1 MIFLEI
7 YRNSVSKMINP
18 NEALNLI
25 QGLIVPKNV
34 QNIAIQ
40 DSLGL
45 ILAEDLKAD
54 RDFPP
59 FNRAMMDGIAIKNI
73 DLTKWAIEDIAFAGE
88 PQKQL
93 VHSDAAIEIMTG
105 APVPINCNSIIKIED
120 IRFVDEAG
128 GKWAEYVGHDPIKQG
143 QFIHVQAIDCKQN
156 DLILSSGAKLGP
168 VEIAIAATIGKTY
181 LSVFKKPSIAIFST
195 GDEIVAIHEKPQAH
209 QIRSSNSV
217 MLESVLKSHGFSTT
231 VAHMK
236 DEKSVVEK
244 SLESA
249 LEKHEILLLSGG
261 VSAGKKDFI
270 PEVLENLGFRPIFH
284 KIAQKPGKPLYVG
297 SRGDGQLVFAFP
309 GNPISTLTCFWIY
322 FLPWVLGNQLILSS
336 IPVVNLPASN
346 PKLDQWLPVKINAGQ
361 AETLKNNGSGD
372 LIHWKFADG
381 LVWQK
386 AGSTEKS
393 LPFFPLRS

>member
-1 MIFLEI
+1 
-7 YRNSVSKMINP
+7 MINP

-25 QGLIVPKNV
+25 QGLIVPQQV
-34 QNIAIQ
+34 QNVAIQ
-40 DSLGL
+40 DAIGL
-45 ILAEDLKAD
+45 ILAEDLTAD

-59 FNRAMMDGIAIKNI
+59 FNRAMMDGIAIKNTAI
-73 DLTKWAIEDIAFAGE
+73 KKWLIEDIAFAGE
-88 PQKQL
+88 PQKHL
-93 VHSDAAIEIMTG
+93 RDSNAAIEIMTG
-105 APVPINCNSIIKIED
+105 APVPLECSSIIKIED
-120 IRFVDEAG
+120 VVFIDIAG
-128 GKWAEYVGHDPIKQG
+128 EKWAEYVGLDPIKQG
-143 QFIHVQAIDCKQN
+143 QFVHAQANDCKQN
-156 DLILSSGAKLGP
+156 DPILSSGTKIGP
-168 VEIAIAATIGKTY
+168 VEIAIAATIGKTQ
-181 LSVFKKPSIAIFST
+181 LSVFKKPAIAIFST
-195 GDEIVAIHEKPQAH
+195 GDEIVGIHEKPQAH

-231 VAHMK
+231 VAHIK

-270 PEVLENLGFRPIFH
+270 PEVLTELGFKPIFH

-297 SRGDGQLVFAFP
+297 NRADGRLVFAFP

-322 FLPWVLGNQLILSS
+322 FLPWVLGNRLVLSTIS
-336 IPVVNLPASN
+336 VVNLPSSN
-346 PKLDQWLPVKINAGQ
+346 PKLDQWLPVKIKGGQ

-372 LIHWKFADG
+372 LFHWKFADG
-381 LVWQK
+381 LLWQK
-386 AGSTEKS
+386 AGSTDQS

>member
-1 MIFLEI
+1 
-7 YRNSVSKMINP
+7 MINP

-25 QGLIVPKNV
+25 QGLIVPQQV
-34 QNIAIQ
+34 QNVAIQ
-40 DSLGL
+40 DAIGL
-45 ILAEDLKAD
+45 ILAEDLTAD

-59 FNRAMMDGIAIKNI
+59 FNRAMMDGIAIKNTA
-73 DLTKWAIEDIAFAGE
+73 LNKWLIEDIAFAGE
-88 PQKQL
+88 PQKHL
-93 VHSDAAIEIMTG
+93 GHSNAAIEIMTG
-105 APVPINCNSIIKIED
+105 APVPLECSSIIKIED
-120 IRFVDEAG
+120 IVFIDIAG
-128 GKWAEYVGHDPIKQG
+128 EKWAEYVGNDLINPG
-143 QFIHVQAIDCKQN
+143 QFVHAQASDCKQN
-156 DLILSSGAKLGP
+156 DLILSSGTKIGP
-168 VEIAIAATIGKTY
+168 VEIAIAATIGKSE
-181 LSVFKKPSIAIFST
+181 LSVFKKPAIAIFST
-195 GDEIVAIHEKPQAH
+195 GDEIVGIQEKPQAH
-209 QIRSSNSV
+209 QIRSSNSM

-231 VAHMK
+231 VSHIK

-270 PEVLENLGFRPIFH
+270 PEVLAELGFKPIFH

-297 SRGDGQLVFAFP
+297 NRADGRLVFAFP

-322 FLPWVLGNQLILSS
+322 FLPWLLENQLILST
-336 IPVVNLPASN
+336 IPVANLPASN
-346 PKLDQWLPVKINAGQ
+346 PKLDQWLPVKIKGGQ

-372 LIHWKFADG
+372 LFHWKFADG

-386 AGSTEKS
+386 AGSTDQS

>member
-1 MIFLEI
+1 
-7 YRNSVSKMINP
+7 MINP

-25 QGLIVPKNV
+25 QGLIVPQQV
-34 QNIAIQ
+34 QIIAIQ
-40 DSLGL
+40 DAIGL
-45 ILAEDLKAD
+45 ILAEDLSAD

-59 FNRAMMDGIAIKNI
+59 FNRAMMDGIAIKNTAI
-73 DLTKWAIEDIAFAGE
+73 KKWLIEDIAFAGA
-88 PQKQL
+88 PQKHL
-93 VHSDAAIEIMTG
+93 RNSDAAIEIMTG
-105 APVPINCNSIIKIED
+105 APVPLECSSIIKIED
-120 IRFVDEAG
+120 IVFFELAG
-128 GKWAEYVGHDPIKQG
+128 EKWAEYVGLDPIKQG
-143 QFIHVQAIDCKQN
+143 QFVHAQASDCKQN
-156 DLILSSGAKLGP
+156 DLILSSGTKIGP
-168 VEIAIAATIGKTY
+168 VEIAIAATIGKSE
-181 LSVFKKPSIAIFST
+181 LSVFKKPTIAIFST
-195 GDEIVAIHEKPQAH
+195 GDEIVGIHEKPQAH

-231 VAHMK
+231 VAHVK

-270 PEVLENLGFRPIFH
+270 PEVLAELGFKPIFH

-297 SRGDGQLVFAFP
+297 NRPDGRLVFAFP

-322 FLPWVLGNQLILSS
+322 FLPWLLGNQLILST

-346 PKLDQWLPVKINAGQ
+346 PKLDQWLPVKIIGGQ

-381 LVWQK
+381 LLWQK
-386 AGSTEKS
+386 AGSTDQS
-393 LPFFPLRS
+393 LPYFPLRS

>member
-1 MIFLEI
+1 
-7 YRNSVSKMINP
+7 MINP

-25 QGLIVPKNV
+25 QGLIVPQQV
-34 QNIAIQ
+34 QNVAIQ
-40 DSLGL
+40 DAIGL
-45 ILAEDLKAD
+45 ILAEDLSAD

-59 FNRAMMDGIAIKNI
+59 FNRAMMDGIAINNTAIK
-73 DLTKWAIEDIAFAGE
+73 KWLIEDIAFAGE
-88 PQKQL
+88 PQKHL
-93 VHSDAAIEIMTG
+93 RDSNAAIEIMTG
-105 APVPINCNSIIKIED
+105 APVPLECSSIIKIED
-120 IRFVDEAG
+120 IVFFELAG
-128 GKWAEYVGHDPIKQG
+128 EKWAEYVGLDPIKQG
-143 QFIHVQAIDCKQN
+143 QFVHAQASDCKQN
-156 DLILSSGAKLGP
+156 DLILSSGTKIGP
-168 VEIAIAATIGKTY
+168 VEIAIAATIGKSEF
-181 LSVFKKPSIAIFST
+181 SVFKKPAIAIFST
-195 GDEIVAIHEKPQAH
+195 GDEIVGIHEKPEAH

-231 VAHMK
+231 VAHIK

-270 PEVLENLGFRPIFH
+270 PEVLAELGFKPIFH

-297 SRGDGQLVFAFP
+297 NRADGRLVFAFP

-322 FLPWVLGNQLILSS
+322 FLPWLLGNKLILST

-346 PKLDQWLPVKINAGQ
+346 PKLDQWLPVKIKGGQ

-372 LIHWKFADG
+372 LFHWKFADG

-386 AGSTEKS
+386 AGSTDQS

>member
-1 MIFLEI
+1 
-7 YRNSVSKMINP
+7 MINP

-25 QGLIVPKNV
+25 QGLIVPQQV
-34 QNIAIQ
+34 QNVAIQ
-40 DSLGL
+40 DAIGL
-45 ILAEDLKAD
+45 ILAEDLTAD

-59 FNRAMMDGIAIKNI
+59 FNRAMMDGIAIKNTAI
-73 DLTKWAIEDIAFAGE
+73 KKWLIEDIAFAGE
-88 PQKQL
+88 PQKHL
-93 VHSDAAIEIMTG
+93 RDSNAAIEIMTG
-105 APVPINCNSIIKIED
+105 APVPLACSSIIKIED
-120 IRFVDEAG
+120 IMFVDIAG
-128 GKWAEYVGHDPIKQG
+128 KKWAEYIGQDAIKHG
-143 QFIHVQAIDCKQN
+143 QFIHIQASDCKKN
-156 DLILSSGAKLGP
+156 DLILSSGTKIGP
-168 VEIAIAATIGKTY
+168 VEIAIAATIGKSE
-181 LSVFKKPSIAIFST
+181 LSVFKKPAIAIFST

-231 VAHMK
+231 VAHIK

-270 PEVLENLGFRPIFH
+270 PEVLAELGFKPLFH
-284 KIAQKPGKPLYVG
+284 KISQKPGKPLYVG
-297 SRGDGQLVFAFP
+297 NRADGKLVFAFP

-322 FLPWVLGNQLILSS
+322 FLPWLLGNRLVLSTIS
-336 IPVVNLPASN
+336 VVNLPSSN
-346 PKLDQWLPVKINAGQ
+346 PKLDQWLPVKIKGGQ

-372 LIHWKFADG
+372 LFHWKFADG
-381 LVWQK
+381 LLWQK
-386 AGSTEKS
+386 AGSTDQS

>member
-1 MIFLEI
+1 
-7 YRNSVSKMINP
+7 MINP

-25 QGLIVPKNV
+25 QGLIVPQQV
-34 QNIAIQ
+34 QNVAIQ
-40 DSLGL
+40 DAIGL
-45 ILAEDLKAD
+45 ILAEDLTAD

-59 FNRAMMDGIAIKNI
+59 FNRAMMDGIAIKNTAI
-73 DLTKWAIEDIAFAGE
+73 KKWLIEDIAFAGE
-88 PQKQL
+88 PQKHL
-93 VHSDAAIEIMTG
+93 RDSNAAIEIMTG
-105 APVPINCNSIIKIED
+105 APVPLECSSIIKIED
-120 IRFVDEAG
+120 IMFVDIAG
-128 GKWAEYVGHDPIKQG
+128 EKWAEYVGQDAIKHG
-143 QFIHVQAIDCKQN
+143 QFIHIQASDCKKN
-156 DLILSSGAKLGP
+156 DPILSSGTKIGP
-168 VEIAIAATIGKTY
+168 VEIAIAATIGKSE
-181 LSVFKKPSIAIFST
+181 LSVFKKPAIAIFST
-195 GDEIVAIHEKPQAH
+195 GDEIVAIHEKPEAH

-236 DEKSVVEK
+236 DEKSVVAK

-270 PEVLENLGFRPIFH
+270 PEVLAELGFKPIFH

-297 SRGDGQLVFAFP
+297 NRADGKLVFAFP

-322 FLPWVLGNQLILSS
+322 FLPWLLGNRLVLSTIS
-336 IPVVNLPASN
+336 VVNLPSSN
-346 PKLDQWLPVKINAGQ
+346 PKLDQWLPVKIKGGQ

-372 LIHWKFADG
+372 LFHWKFADG
-381 LVWQK
+381 LLWQK
-386 AGSTEKS
+386 AGSTDQS

>member
-1 MIFLEI
+1 
-7 YRNSVSKMINP
+7 MINP

-25 QGLIVPKNV
+25 QGLIVPQNV
-34 QNIAIQ
+34 QKIAIQ
-40 DSLGL
+40 DALGL
-45 ILAEDLKAD
+45 ILAEDLRAD

-59 FNRAMMDGIAIKNI
+59 FNRAMMDGIAIKN
-73 DLTKWAIEDIAFAGE
+73 TAFKKWPIQDIAFAGQS
-88 PQKQL
+88 QKQL
-93 VHSDAAIEIMTG
+93 GHSNAAIEIMTG
-105 APVPINCNSIIKIED
+105 APVPIDCSSIIKIED
-120 IRFVDEAG
+120 IVFVDIAG
-128 GKWAEYVGHDPIKQG
+128 EKWAEYVGKDLLNPG
-143 QFIHVQAIDCKQN
+143 QFVHAQASDCKQN
-156 DLILSSGAKLGP
+156 DPILSSGTKIGP
-168 VEIAIAATIGKTY
+168 VEIAIAATIGKSE
-181 LSVFKKPSIAIFST
+181 LSVFKKPAIAIFST
-195 GDEIVAIHEKPQAH
+195 GDEIVGIHEKPQAH

-236 DEKSVVEK
+236 DEKSVVAK

-270 PEVLENLGFRPIFH
+270 PEVLAELGFKPLFH
-284 KIAQKPGKPLYVG
+284 KISQKPGKPLYVG
-297 SRGDGQLVFAFP
+297 NRADGKLVFAFP

-322 FLPWVLGNQLILSS
+322 FLPWLLGNKLIQST

-346 PKLDQWLPVKINAGQ
+346 PKLDQWLPVKIKGGQ

-372 LIHWKFADG
+372 LFHWKFADG

-386 AGSTEKS
+386 ARSTDQS

>member
-1 MIFLEI
+1 
-7 YRNSVSKMINP
+7 MINP

-25 QGLIVPKNV
+25 QGLIVPQQV
-34 QNIAIQ
+34 QNVAIQ
-40 DSLGL
+40 DAIGL
-45 ILAEDLKAD
+45 ILAEDLTAD

-59 FNRAMMDGIAIKNI
+59 FNRAMMDGIAIKNTAI
-73 DLTKWAIEDIAFAGE
+73 KKWLIEDIAFAGE
-88 PQKQL
+88 PQKHL
-93 VHSDAAIEIMTG
+93 RNSEAAIEIMTG
-105 APVPINCNSIIKIED
+105 APVPLECSSIIKIED
-120 IRFVDEAG
+120 IVFFELAG
-128 GKWAEYVGHDPIKQG
+128 EKWAEYTGQDAIKHG
-143 QFIHVQAIDCKQN
+143 QFIHKQASDCKKN
-156 DLILSSGAKLGP
+156 DPILSSGSKIGP
-168 VEIAIAATIGKTY
+168 VEIAIAATIGKSE
-181 LSVFKKPSIAIFST
+181 LSVFKKPAIAIFST
-195 GDEIVAIHEKPQAH
+195 GDEIVGIHEKPQAH

-236 DEKSVVEK
+236 DEKSVVAK

-270 PEVLENLGFRPIFH
+270 PEVLAELGFKPIFH

-297 SRGDGQLVFAFP
+297 NRADGRLVFAFP

-322 FLPWVLGNQLILSS
+322 FLPWLLGNKLILST

-346 PKLDQWLPVKINAGQ
+346 PKLDQWLPVKIKGGQ

-372 LIHWKFADG
+372 LFHWKFADG

-386 AGSTEKS
+386 AGSTDQS
-393 LPFFPLRS
+393 LPFFPLRP

>member
-1 MIFLEI
+1 
-7 YRNSVSKMINP
+7 MINP

-25 QGLIVPKNV
+25 QGLIVPQQV
-34 QNIAIQ
+34 QNVAIQ
-40 DSLGL
+40 DAIGL
-45 ILAEDLKAD
+45 ILAEDLTAD

-59 FNRAMMDGIAIKNI
+59 FNRAMMDGIAIKNTAI
-73 DLTKWAIEDIAFAGE
+73 KKWLIEDIAFAGE
-88 PQKQL
+88 PQKHL
-93 VHSDAAIEIMTG
+93 RNSEAAIEIMTG
-105 APVPINCNSIIKIED
+105 APVPLECSSIIKIED
-120 IRFVDEAG
+120 IVFFELAG
-128 GKWAEYVGHDPIKQG
+128 EKWAEYTGQDAIKHG
-143 QFIHVQAIDCKQN
+143 QFIHTQASDCKKN
-156 DLILSSGAKLGP
+156 DPILSSGSKIGP
-168 VEIAIAATIGKTY
+168 VEIAIAATIGKSE
-181 LSVFKKPSIAIFST
+181 LSVFKKPAIAIFST
-195 GDEIVAIHEKPQAH
+195 GDEIVGIHEKPQAH

-236 DEKSVVEK
+236 DEKSVVAK

-270 PEVLENLGFRPIFH
+270 PEVLAELGFKPIFH

-297 SRGDGQLVFAFP
+297 NRADGRLVFAFP

-322 FLPWVLGNQLILSS
+322 FLPWLLGNKLILST

-346 PKLDQWLPVKINAGQ
+346 PKLDQWLPVKIKGGQ

-372 LIHWKFADG
+372 LFHWKFADG

-386 AGSTEKS
+386 AGSTDQS
-393 LPFFPLRS
+393 IPFFPLRP

>member
-1 MIFLEI
+1 
-7 YRNSVSKMINP
+7 MINP

-25 QGLIVPKNV
+25 QGLIVPQQV
-34 QNIAIQ
+34 QIIAIQ
-40 DSLGL
+40 DAIGL
-45 ILAEDLKAD
+45 ILAEDLTAD

-59 FNRAMMDGIAIKNI
+59 FNRAMMDGIAIKNTAI
-73 DLTKWAIEDIAFAGE
+73 KKWLIEDIAFAGE
-88 PQKQL
+88 PQKHL
-93 VHSDAAIEIMTG
+93 RNSEAAIEIMTG
-105 APVPINCNSIIKIED
+105 APVPLECSNIIKFED
-120 IRFVDEAG
+120 IVFFELAG
-128 GKWAEYVGHDPIKQG
+128 EKWAEYVGLDPIKQG
-143 QFIHVQAIDCKQN
+143 QFVHAQASDCKQN
-156 DLILSSGAKLGP
+156 DLILSSGTKIGP
-168 VEIAIAATIGKTY
+168 VEIAITATIGKSE
-181 LSVFKKPSIAIFST
+181 LSVFKKPAIAIFST
-195 GDEIVAIHEKPQAH
+195 GDEIVGIHEKPEAH

-231 VAHMK
+231 VAHIK

-270 PEVLENLGFRPIFH
+270 PEVLAELGFKPIFH

-297 SRGDGQLVFAFP
+297 NRADGKLVFAFP

-322 FLPWVLGNQLILSS
+322 FLPWLLGNKLILST
-336 IPVVNLPASN
+336 IPVVNLTASN
-346 PKLDQWLPVKINAGQ
+346 PKLDQWLPVKIKGGQ

-372 LIHWKFADG
+372 LFHWKFADG

-386 AGSTEKS
+386 AGSIDQS

>member
-1 MIFLEI
+1 
-7 YRNSVSKMINP
+7 MINP

-25 QGLIVPKNV
+25 QGLIVPQQV
-34 QNIAIQ
+34 QNVAIQ
-40 DSLGL
+40 DAIGL
-45 ILAEDLKAD
+45 ILAEDLTAD

-59 FNRAMMDGIAIKNI
+59 FNRAMMDGIAIKNTAI
-73 DLTKWAIEDIAFAGE
+73 KKWLIEDIAFAGE
-88 PQKQL
+88 PQKHL
-93 VHSDAAIEIMTG
+93 RDSNAAIEIMTG
-105 APVPINCNSIIKIED
+105 APVPLECSSIIKIED
-120 IRFVDEAG
+120 IMFVDIAG
-128 GKWAEYVGHDPIKQG
+128 EKWAEYVGLDTIKQG
-143 QFIHVQAIDCKQN
+143 QFVHAQASDCKQN
-156 DLILSSGAKLGP
+156 DPILSSGTKIGP
-168 VEIAIAATIGKTY
+168 VEIAIAATIGKSE
-181 LSVFKKPSIAIFST
+181 LSVFKKPAIAIFST
-195 GDEIVAIHEKPQAH
+195 GDEIVGIHEKPQAH

-231 VAHMK
+231 VAHIK

-270 PEVLENLGFRPIFH
+270 PEVLTELGFKPIFH

-297 SRGDGQLVFAFP
+297 NRADGRLVFAFP

-322 FLPWVLGNQLILSS
+322 FLPWVLGNRLVLSTIS
-336 IPVVNLPASN
+336 VVNLPSSN
-346 PKLDQWLPVKINAGQ
+346 PKLDQWLPVKIKGGQ

-372 LIHWKFADG
+372 LFHWKFADG
-381 LVWQK
+381 LLWQK
-386 AGSTEKS
+386 AGSTDQS

>member
-1 MIFLEI
+1 
-7 YRNSVSKMINP
+7 MINP

-25 QGLIVPKNV
+25 QGLIVPQQV
-34 QNIAIQ
+34 QNVAIQ
-40 DSLGL
+40 DAIGL
-45 ILAEDLKAD
+45 ILAEDLSAD

-59 FNRAMMDGIAIKNI
+59 FNRAMMDGIAIKNTAI
-73 DLTKWAIEDIAFAGE
+73 KKWLIEDIAFAGE
-88 PQKQL
+88 PQKHL
-93 VHSDAAIEIMTG
+93 RNSEAAIEIMTG
-105 APVPINCNSIIKIED
+105 APLPKECSSIIKIED
-120 IRFVDEAG
+120 IVFFELAG
-128 GKWAEYVGHDPIKQG
+128 EKWAEYVGKDLLNPG
-143 QFIHVQAIDCKQN
+143 QFVHTQASDCKQN
-156 DLILSSGAKLGP
+156 DLILSSGTKIGP
-168 VEIAIAATIGKTY
+168 VEIAIAATIGKSE
-181 LSVFKKPSIAIFST
+181 LCIFKKPSIAIFST
-195 GDEIVAIHEKPQAH
+195 GDEIVGIHEKPQAH

-231 VAHMK
+231 VAHIK

-270 PEVLENLGFRPIFH
+270 PEVLAELGFKPIFH

-297 SRGDGQLVFAFP
+297 NRADGRLVFAFP

-322 FLPWVLGNQLILSS
+322 FLPWLLGNQLILST
-336 IPVVNLPASN
+336 IPVVNLSASN
-346 PKLDQWLPVKINAGQ
+346 PKLDQWLPVKIKGGQ

-372 LIHWKFADG
+372 LFHWKFADG

-386 AGSTEKS
+386 AGSTDQS

>member
-1 MIFLEI
+1 MEI
-7 YRNSVSKMINP
+7 AFSIMINP
-18 NEALNLI
+18 SQAFKLIDALSVPKKVHQISIQEAL
-25 QGLIVPKNV
+25 G
-34 QNIAIQ
+34 
-40 DSLGL
+40 S

-59 FNRAMMDGIAIKNI
+59 FNRAMMDGIAIKNCTS
-73 DLTKWAIEDIAFAGE
+73 TKWPIESIAFAGE
-88 PQKQL
+88 AKKILNNPN
-93 VHSDAAIEIMTG
+93 AAIEIMTG
-105 APVPINCNSIIKIED
+105 APIPLDCDAILKVED
-120 IRFVDEAG
+120 LLFNDFEGV
-128 GKWAEYVGHDPIKQG
+128 KWAEYIGKDPINIG
-143 QFIHVQAIDCKQN
+143 QFIHAQASDCKKN
-156 DLILSSGAKLGP
+156 DLIISSGAKIGP
-168 VEIAIAATIGKTY
+168 VEIAIAATIGKTQ
-181 LSVFKKPSIAIFST
+181 LSVFKKPDIAIFST
-195 GDEIVAIHEKPQAH
+195 GDEIVGIHEKPQAH

-270 PEVLENLGFRPIFH
+270 PEVLAELGFKPIFH

-297 SRGDGQLVFAFP
+297 NRADGRLVFAFP

-322 FLPWVLGNQLILSS
+322 FLPWLLEKKRVFSEIS
-336 IPVVNLPASN
+336 VENLPLAN
-346 PKLDQWLPVKINAGQ
+346 PKLDQWLPVQIENNLA
-361 AETLKNNGSGD
+361 TPLKNNGSGD
-372 LIHWKFADG
+372 LIHWSLADG

-393 LPFFPLRS
+393 LPFFPLR

>member
-1 MIFLEI
+1 
-7 YRNSVSKMINP
+7 MINP

-25 QGLIVPKNV
+25 QGLIVPQQV
-34 QNIAIQ
+34 QNVAIQ
-40 DSLGL
+40 DAIGL
-45 ILAEDLKAD
+45 ILAEDLTAD

-59 FNRAMMDGIAIKNI
+59 FNRAMMDGIAIKNTAI
-73 DLTKWAIEDIAFAGE
+73 KKWLIEDIAFAGE
-88 PQKQL
+88 PQKHL
-93 VHSDAAIEIMTG
+93 RDSNAAIEIMTG
-105 APVPINCNSIIKIED
+105 APVPLECSSIIKIED
-120 IRFVDEAG
+120 IMFVDIAG
-128 GKWAEYVGHDPIKQG
+128 EKWAEYVGQDAIKHG
-143 QFIHVQAIDCKQN
+143 QFIHIQASDCKKN
-156 DLILSSGAKLGP
+156 DPILSSGTKIGP
-168 VEIAIAATIGKTY
+168 VEIAIAATIGKTQ
-181 LSVFKKPSIAIFST
+181 LSVFKKPAIAIFST
-195 GDEIVAIHEKPQAH
+195 GDEIVGIHEKPQAH

-236 DEKSVVEK
+236 DEKSVVAK

-249 LEKHEILLLSGG
+249 LEKHEIPLLSGG

-270 PEVLENLGFRPIFH
+270 PEVLAELGFKPIFH

-297 SRGDGQLVFAFP
+297 NRADGKLVFAFP

-322 FLPWVLGNQLILSS
+322 FLPWLLGNKLIQST

-346 PKLDQWLPVKINAGQ
+346 PKLDQWLPVKIKGGQ

-372 LIHWKFADG
+372 LFHWKFADG

-386 AGSTEKS
+386 AGSTDQS
-393 LPFFPLRS
+393 LPFFPLRP

>member
-1 MIFLEI
+1 
-7 YRNSVSKMINP
+7 MINP

-25 QGLIVPKNV
+25 QGLIVPQQV
-34 QNIAIQ
+34 QIIAIQ
-40 DSLGL
+40 DAIGL
-45 ILAEDLKAD
+45 ILAEDLSAD

-59 FNRAMMDGIAIKNI
+59 FNRAMMDGIAIKNTAI
-73 DLTKWAIEDIAFAGE
+73 KKWLIEDIAFAGE
-88 PQKQL
+88 PQKHL
-93 VHSDAAIEIMTG
+93 RNSDAAIEIMTG
-105 APVPINCNSIIKIED
+105 APVPLDCSSIIKIED
-120 IRFVDEAG
+120 IVFVDIAG
-128 GKWAEYVGHDPIKQG
+128 EKWAEYTGQDAIKPG
-143 QFIHVQAIDCKQN
+143 QFVHAQASDCKKN
-156 DLILSSGAKLGP
+156 DLILSSGAKIGP
-168 VEIAIAATIGKTY
+168 VEIAIAATIGKTQ
-181 LSVFKKPSIAIFST
+181 LSVFKKPAIAIFST
-195 GDEIVAIHEKPQAH
+195 GDEIVSIHEKPQAH

-231 VAHMK
+231 VAHVK

-270 PEVLENLGFRPIFH
+270 PEVLEELGFKPVFH
-284 KIAQKPGKPLYVG
+284 KIAQKPGKPFYVG
-297 SRGDGQLVFAFP
+297 NRADGRLVFAFP

-322 FLPWVLGNQLILSS
+322 FLPWVLGNRLVLSTIS
-336 IPVVNLPASN
+336 VVNLPSSN
-346 PKLDQWLPVKINAGQ
+346 PTLDQWLPVKINAGQ

-386 AGSTEKS
+386 AGSIDQS

>member
-1 MIFLEI
+1 
-7 YRNSVSKMINP
+7 MINP

-25 QGLIVPKNV
+25 QGLTVPQKV
-34 QNIAIQ
+34 QNVAIQ
-40 DSLGL
+40 DAIGL
-45 ILAEDLKAD
+45 ILAEDLTAD

-59 FNRAMMDGIAIKNI
+59 FNRAMMDGIAIKNTA
-73 DLTKWAIEDIAFAGE
+73 LNKWLVEDVAFAGE
-88 PQKQL
+88 PQKHL
-93 VHSDAAIEIMTG
+93 RNSDAAIEIMTG
-105 APVPINCNSIIKIED
+105 APVPLECSSIIKIED
-120 IRFVDEAG
+120 IVFFELAG
-128 GKWAEYVGHDPIKQG
+128 EKWAEYVGLDPIKQG
-143 QFIHVQAIDCKQN
+143 QFVHAQASDCKQN
-156 DLILSSGAKLGP
+156 DLILSSGTKIGP
-168 VEIAIAATIGKTY
+168 VEIAIAATIGKSE
-181 LSVFKKPSIAIFST
+181 LSVCKKPAIAIFST
-195 GDEIVAIHEKPQAH
+195 GDEIVGIHEKPQAH

-249 LEKHEILLLSGG
+249 LENHQILLLSGG

-270 PEVLENLGFRPIFH
+270 PEVLAELGFKPIFH

-297 SRGDGQLVFAFP
+297 NRPDGRLVFAFP

-322 FLPWVLGNQLILSS
+322 FLPWLLGNQLILST

-346 PKLDQWLPVKINAGQ
+346 PKLDQWLPVKIKGGQ

-381 LVWQK
+381 LLWQK
-386 AGSTEKS
+386 AGSTDQS

>member
-1 MIFLEI
+1 
-7 YRNSVSKMINP
+7 MINP

-25 QGLIVPKNV
+25 QGLIVPQQV
-34 QNIAIQ
+34 QIVAIQ
-40 DSLGL
+40 DAIGL
-45 ILAEDLKAD
+45 ILAEDLRAD

-59 FNRAMMDGIAIKNI
+59 FNRAMMDGIAIKNTA
-73 DLTKWAIEDIAFAGE
+73 LNKWLIEDITFAGE
-88 PQKQL
+88 PQKHL
-93 VHSDAAIEIMTG
+93 RNSDAAIEIMTG
-105 APVPINCNSIIKIED
+105 APVPLGCISIIKIED
-120 IRFVDEAG
+120 IVFVDIAG
-128 GKWAEYVGHDPIKQG
+128 EKWAEYKGLDSINQG
-143 QFIHVQAIDCKQN
+143 QFVHAQASDCQQN
-156 DLILSSGAKLGP
+156 DLILSSGTKIGP
-168 VEIAIAATIGKTY
+168 VEVAIAATIGKSE
-181 LSVFKKPSIAIFST
+181 LSVFKKPAIAIFST
-195 GDEIVAIHEKPQAH
+195 GDEIVGIHEKPQAH

-231 VAHMK
+231 VAHVK

-270 PEVLENLGFRPIFH
+270 PEVLEELGFKPIFH

-297 SRGDGQLVFAFP
+297 NRADGRLVFAFP

-322 FLPWVLGNQLILSS
+322 FLPWLLGNRLILSTM
-336 IPVVNLPASN
+336 PVENLPASN
-346 PKLDQWLPVKINAGQ
+346 PKLDQWLPVKIKGEQ

-386 AGSTEKS
+386 AGSKDQS
-393 LPFFPLRS
+393 LPFFPLRP

>member
-1 MIFLEI
+1 
-7 YRNSVSKMINP
+7 MINP

-25 QGLIVPKNV
+25 QGLIVPQQV
-34 QNIAIQ
+34 QNVAIQ
-40 DSLGL
+40 EAIGL
-45 ILAEDLKAD
+45 ILAEDLMAD

-59 FNRAMMDGIAIKNI
+59 FNRAMMDGIAIKNTA
-73 DLTKWAIEDIAFAGE
+73 LNKWLVEDVAFAGE
-88 PQKQL
+88 PQKHL
-93 VHSDAAIEIMTG
+93 RNSDAAIEIMTG
-105 APVPINCNSIIKIED
+105 APVPLECSSIIKIED
-120 IRFVDEAG
+120 IVFFELAG
-128 GKWAEYVGHDPIKQG
+128 EKWAEYVGKDLLNPG
-143 QFIHVQAIDCKQN
+143 QFVHTQASDCKQN
-156 DLILSSGAKLGP
+156 DLILSSGTKIGP
-168 VEIAIAATIGKTY
+168 VEIAIAATIGKSE
-181 LSVFKKPSIAIFST
+181 LCIFKKPSIAIFST
-195 GDEIVAIHEKPQAH
+195 GDEIVGIHEKPQAH

-231 VAHMK
+231 VAHIK

-270 PEVLENLGFRPIFH
+270 PEVLAELGFKPIFH

-297 SRGDGQLVFAFP
+297 NRADGRLVFAFP

-322 FLPWVLGNQLILSS
+322 FLPWLLGNRLVLSTIS
-336 IPVVNLPASN
+336 VVNLPSSN
-346 PKLDQWLPVKINAGQ
+346 PKLDQWLPVKIKGDQ
-361 AETLKNNGSGD
+361 AEILKNNGSGD
-372 LIHWKFADG
+372 LFHWKFADG

-386 AGSTEKS
+386 AGSIDQS

>member
-1 MIFLEI
+1 
-7 YRNSVSKMINP
+7 MINP

-34 QNIAIQ
+34 QNTAIQ

-45 ILAEDLKAD
+45 ILAEDLRAD

-59 FNRAMMDGIAIKNI
+59 FNRAMMDGIAIKNTA
-73 DLTKWAIEDIAFAGE
+73 LNKWLVEDVAFAGE
-88 PQKQL
+88 AQKHL
-93 VHSDAAIEIMTG
+93 RNSDAAIEIMTG
-105 APVPINCNSIIKIED
+105 APVPLECISIIKIED
-120 IRFVDEAG
+120 IVFLELAG
-128 GKWAEYVGHDPIKQG
+128 EKWAEYTGQDALKPG
-143 QFIHVQAIDCKQN
+143 QFIHAQASDCKKN
-156 DLILSSGAKLGP
+156 DLIISSGSKIGP
-168 VEIAIAATIGKTY
+168 VEIAIAATIGKTQ
-181 LSVFKKPSIAIFST
+181 LSVYKKPSIAIFST
-195 GDEIVAIHEKPQAH
+195 GDEIVGIHEKPQAH

-231 VAHMK
+231 VAHVK
-236 DEKSVVEK
+236 DEKSIVEK

-270 PEVLENLGFRPIFH
+270 PEVLAELGFKQIFH

-297 SRGDGQLVFAFP
+297 NRPDGRLVFAFP

-322 FLPWVLGNQLILSS
+322 FLPWVLENQLILSTIS
-336 IPVVNLPASN
+336 VVNLPSSN
-346 PKLDQWLPVKINAGQ
+346 PNLDQWLPVKIIGGQ

-386 AGSTEKS
+386 AGSIDHS
-393 LPFFPLRS
+393 LPFFPLRL